1 MLSIQIFSV
10 LGLVVSWYA
19 YTVERNLK
27 VNTNYHPFCDISDS
41 MSCTKAFMSPS
52 GHLLGIS
59 NALGGI
65 MFYTLLFALTFLASS
80 DLIFYLTLA
89 SFWGTIYLA
98 YVSYVKMRNFCLVC
112 NLIYII
118 NVLLFIFGTRLLF
131 AA

>member
-1 MLSIQIFSV
+1 MLLIQLFSV

-27 VNTNYHPFCDISDS
+27 VNPDYRPFCDFKDS
-41 MSCTKAFMSPS
+41 MSCNKAFMSSS
-52 GHLLGIS
+52 GHLFGIS

-65 MFYTLLFALTFLASS
+65 IFYALLSVLTFFAS
-80 DLIFYLTLA
+80 DDFVFYMTLA

-112 NLIYII
+112 NIIYLI
-118 NVLLFIFGTRLLF
+118 NVFLFIFGTRLLL